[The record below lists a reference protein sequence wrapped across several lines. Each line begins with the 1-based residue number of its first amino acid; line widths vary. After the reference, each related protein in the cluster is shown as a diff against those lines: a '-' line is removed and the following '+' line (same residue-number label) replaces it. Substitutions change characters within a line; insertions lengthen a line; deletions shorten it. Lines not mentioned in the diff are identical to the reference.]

1 MDRKTRAVFGLTGV
15 ALVWAVGCAAS
26 GAPEDSKG
34 GVEGETT
41 SIGDTGDDNEGLDP
55 GQGQTTDISGPT
67 GSGGTSAGET
77 TGNLPGEEQLPEEV
91 ENEADYRAPV
101 ATGRYLWSANPESGR
116 VALIDAKELSVRVL
130 SAGLEPTYLA
140 ALRKSDDAAS
150 AVVVNTGSS
159 DVTRFIVNDG
169 EVHTESARVHA
180 GANRVTTSE
189 HWAVVW
195 SAAEAGTNLDPT
207 EGLQEITILSV
218 GEDKM
223 TAQRLAAGYR
233 PSQVQFAADES
244 HVNVV
249 SAEGIARIELDDILA
264 SDAWIDL
271 GLSSEVR
278 DVALSE
284 DGKYALVR
292 EVDADSI
299 DIINLFDPDDIA
311 TLQFSG
317 PITDVDL
324 APTGRAVVVVRETR
338 QVATFLLSEVLTDET
353 LVYEKTLPDQVI
365 GSAVVTQD
373 GEVALLYTNV
383 VDNDTINVVNLVPG
397 EDFLSYRSLR
407 TQSPVHSVVAA
418 PGGEHAVVLAG
429 NGSGA
434 RANAFA
440 VIALRDPRFPR
451 VVGTEAQVEQVAIAD
466 DFAVVTASRP
476 EVGLYEAHTVLLP
489 ALTVDTVKLASQP
502 LSVGVLPEVA
512 LGYVAQKHSEGRVT
526 FFDFKRDDI
535 KTLTGFELSAE
546 VVDE

>member
-1 MDRKTRAVFGLTGV
+1 MDRTMRTVLGLSGLGL
-15 ALVWAVGCAAS
+15 AWAMGCAAP
-26 GAPEDSKG
+26 GAVDDGPTG
-34 GVEGETT
+34 ATT
-41 SIGDTGDDNEGLDP
+41 SVGDTGQNQNGSSDPDP
-55 GQGQTTDISGPT
+55 GVTTESSEPN
-67 GSGGTSAGET
+67 GSGGSSSAET
-77 TGNLPGEEQLPEEV
+77 TGNLPDEEQLPEEM
-91 ENEADYRAPV
+91 ENEADYRVPV
-101 ATGRYLWSANPESGR
+101 ATGRYLWSANPQSGR

-140 ALRKSDDAAS
+140 ALGKGEDAAG
-150 AVVVNTGSS
+150 AIVVNTGSS
-159 DVTRFIVNDG
+159 DVTRFIVSDG
-169 EVHTESARVHA
+169 EVNAQSVRVHA

-195 SAAEAGTNLDPT
+195 SAAEAGAGLDPT

-218 GEDKM
+218 GGDKM

-233 PSQVQFAADES
+233 PSQVQFAADEG
-244 HVNVV
+244 HLNVV
-249 SAEGIARIELDDILA
+249 SAEGIARIELDDELA

-271 GLSSEVR
+271 GLSSEAR

-284 DGKYALVR
+284 DGRYALVR

-299 DIINLFDPDDIA
+299 DIINLFEPSEIA
-311 TLQFSG
+311 TLRFSG

-338 QVATFLLSEVLTDET
+338 QVATFLLSEVLKDET
-353 LVYEKTLPDQVI
+353 LVYEKTLPDQVF
-365 GSAVVTQD
+365 GSAVVTAD

-383 VDNDTINVVNLVPG
+383 VDNDTVNVVNLVPG
-397 EDFLSYRSLR
+397 DDFLSYRSLR

-440 VIALRDPRFPR
+440 VIALREQRFPR
-451 VVGTEAQVEQVAIAD
+451 VVGTLAQVEQVAIAD

-476 EVGLYEAHTVLLP
+476 DKGLYEAHTVLLP

-512 LGYVAQKHSEGRVT
+512 LGYVAQKHNEGRVT